1 MCLRIKIVTLG
12 TKAIFYSVCRYHHL
26 FLSVIFSLRCSK
38 RGCYYYITSQAGQ
51 DRGNKTSPVTTT
63 NSNELQINTN
73 LLESNK
79 TKVLFTW
86 KHIQALQQ
94 YSHSKVNFNYTYI
107 SLQTE
112 KALCGGEHTTS
123 TPRSPLQI
131 LSGLRK
137 LIIDNKCKKKKKR
150 ERGKNSTSISIQQ
163 QRKATLALWAC
174 LARGQASLFVTIV
187 PKLTMAM
194 LTF

>member
-1 MCLRIKIVTLG
+1 MLMVYGSSLICPWAVRI
-12 TKAIFYSVCRYHHL
+12 
-26 FLSVIFSLRCSK
+26 
-38 RGCYYYITSQAGQ
+38 

-63 NSNELQINTN
+63 NSNELKINTN

-112 KALCGGEHTTS
+112 KALCGGEHTS

-137 LIIDNKCKKKKKR
+137 PIIDNKCKKKKERKR
-150 ERGKNSTSISIQQ
+150 K
-163 QRKATLALWAC
+163 K
-174 LARGQASLFVTIV
+174 
-187 PKLTMAM
+187 
-194 LTF
+194 

>member
-38 RGCYYYITSQAGQ
+38 RGCYYYIMSQAGQ

-137 LIIDNKCKKKKKR
+137 LIIDNKCKKKKR
-150 ERGKNSTSISIQQ
+150 EKEEKIARQYLYSNRGRLHSPSG
-163 QRKATLALWAC
+163 LAWHGAK
-174 LARGQASLFVTIV
+174 QAYL
-187 PKLTMAM
+187 
-194 LTF
+194 